1 LGVRTVNKGS
11 KWGHSQ
17 TINRGNNM
25 KILKEL
31 QEKDIKIGLVDND
44 RLWIGPKE
52 RLTAE
57 I

>member
-1 LGVRTVNKGS
+1 
-11 KWGHSQ
+11 
-17 TINRGNNM
+17 M